1 MATFRSV
8 LFYDDRNLPQATVDV
23 SFLDP
28 YALATSMGSLSKL
41 GKARCTQPIG
51 CTHTNVRPPLVLRS
65 LYTITKSSLSCVA
78 RPTARVYECNTLDFL
93 FSGPSL
99 KRSMIRLTLYTLVLS
114 GFVSASP
121 AQDPLSLNS
130 TKKFYDVQAHRGGR
144 GNTVESILPSFA
156 WGLVDGATTLE
167 LDNGIT
173 LDGEVVVW
181 HDEEITARKC
191 RDTKPV
197 VPNDPSFPYV
207 GKFIANLTLAQIKT
221 LDCGSQRQAEY
232 PQQLLYPGA
241 QIPTLK
247 EVFDFVECADPTHQ
261 ILWNIESK
269 IDARFPNRTA
279 GVRDFV
285 QKQHAVFQS
294 SPYYLSITVRYFY
307 VEFKYL
313 LKSRLQYQSFDW
325 RTLTAM
331 KVRESSVYN
340 DTSQIRSHLQELDP
354 RITTSALID
363 EDTAFMPD
371 NSTTPWLAGLRL
383 DEFPGP
389 SFGEQ
394 VVQAAHKID
403 ADILSPT
410 ATVTIPSPKDPSEN
424 IPFTTQSLINEAHRL
439 GMQVKPWTVNRLD
452 IADELLQWGVD
463 GIITDYP
470 SVIRR
475 WAKQH
480 GRSVAPK
487 YPKQRIFTCL
497 RKHMQLDSGN

>member
-1 MATFRSV
+1 
-8 LFYDDRNLPQATVDV
+8 
-23 SFLDP
+23 
-28 YALATSMGSLSKL
+28 
-41 GKARCTQPIG
+41 
-51 CTHTNVRPPLVLRS
+51 
-65 LYTITKSSLSCVA
+65 
-78 RPTARVYECNTLDFL
+78 
-93 FSGPSL
+93 
-99 KRSMIRLTLYTLVLS
+99 MIRLTLYTLVLS

-294 SPYYLSITVRYFY
+294 SPYYLSIT
-307 VEFKYL
+307 
-313 LKSRLQYQSFDW
+313 YQSFDW

-331 KVRESSVYN
+331 K
-340 DTSQIRSHLQELDP
+340 ELDP